1 MKIGKYEFDSEEQA
15 QELIDAL
22 GIAID
27 EEGNT
32 YPTHREGIAH
42 LRFIT
47 LQQGVYDENGNVIS
61 EPIFADKY
69 SVDVLWSEEEHAD
82 WAPFRIEVEGEGS
95 HGFAG
100 VSYQKNKVC

>member
-15 QELIDAL
+15 QQLIDAL
-22 GIAID
+22 GNAK
-27 EEGNT
+27 NK
-32 YPTHREGIAH
+32 EGIAH

-47 LQQGVYDENGNVIS
+47 LKKGVYDENDNVIS

-69 SVDVLWSEEEHAD
+69 SIDVSWSKEEHED
-82 WAPFRIEVEGEGS
+82 WTPFRIEVEGEGS

-100 VSYQKNKVC
+100 VSYQKYKVC

>member
-1 MKIGKYEFDSEEQA
+1 MKIGKYEFDNEEQA
-15 QELIDAL
+15 YKLIDAL
-22 GIAID
+22 GNAK
-27 EEGNT
+27 
-32 YPTHREGIAH
+32 YKEGIAH

-47 LQQGVYDENGNVIS
+47 LKKGVYDENGNVIS

-100 VSYQKNKVC
+100 VSYQKNKV

>member
-1 MKIGKYEFDSEEQA
+1 MKIGKYEFDNEQQA
-15 QELIDAL
+15 YKLIDAL
-22 GIAID
+22 GNAK
-27 EEGNT
+27 
-32 YPTHREGIAH
+32 YKEGIAH

-47 LQQGVYDENGNVIS
+47 LQKGVYDENGNVIS

-95 HGFAG
+95 HGFSG
-100 VSYQKNKVC
+100 VNYQNFKV

>member
-1 MKIGKYEFDSEEQA
+1 MKIGKYELDNEEQA
-15 QELIDAL
+15 KQLINAL
-22 GIAID
+22 GTATD
-27 EEGNT
+27 EEGNK

-95 HGFAG
+95 HGFSG
-100 VSYQKNKVC
+100 VNYQNFKV